1 MSFSD
6 ALWSS
11 LDVAGLVFAALL
23 LFGLLSLIW
32 RRPPRRSRSDSL
44 RRLGRYCAIR
54 AVLALAVGASFLVIT
69 LAALTLNTHRPPADT
84 TPVVRAL
91 QPTGAAT
98 VKLAMDDCEQ
108 PVAGRVF
115 APPLRHAGRDGGG
128 AASVRVYSDA
138 DGFQRVRLD
147 RAGRGSFRLSE
158 ASSGRG
164 LLSCYMQLPVVSG
177 IRGPSTVKLELS
189 ENLEVN
195 TTESAPAPTG
205 FFSGSWLWRCQAGR
219 TCPALATIEYDF
231 EDGAKQVIVL
241 ILASLFGA
249 IIAILFAEVVI
260 EAVRRRLTTRSE
272 D

>member
-6 ALWSS
+6 ALLAS
-11 LDVAGLVFAALL
+11 LDVAGMVFAALL
-23 LFGLLSLIW
+23 LLGLLRLIW
-32 RRPPRRSRSDSL
+32 RRPPRRSRPESL
-44 RRLGRYCAIR
+44 LRLGRYCAIR
-54 AVLALAVGASFLVIT
+54 AVLALAVGVSFLVIT

-98 VKLAMDDCEQ
+98 LTLTMDDCEQ
-108 PVAGRVF
+108 PVSGRVF
-115 APPLRHAGRDGGG
+115 APPLPRSGGNGGG
-128 AASVRVYSDA
+128 AAFVRVYSDA

-147 RAGRGSFRLSE
+147 RAGRGEFRLSE

-177 IRGPSTVKLELS
+177 IRGASTVKLGLS

-205 FFSGSWLWRCQAGR
+205 FFSGSWLWRCPADQ

-231 EDGAKQVIVL
+231 EDAAKQVIVL

-249 IIAILFAEVVI
+249 IIAILVAEVVI
-260 EAVRRRLTTRSE
+260 EGVRRRLVKRSE